1 MAQREPWYIS
11 SGRRSEVRHKGRAV
25 IRKVTPEQ
33 RMRAG
38 EIVVQTNHTVV
49 LVRGTL
55 IGCDQVSSS
64 IPIVSAIR
72 RGKQGEEGL
81 YARISR
87 NRDATTWRR
96 TRAGDRIIGSQQ
108 QSPMLLRARDAR
120 APLGRPDF

>member
-1 MAQREPWYIS
+1 MAKRETWYIS

-38 EIVVQTNHTVV
+38 EVVVQTNHAVV
-49 LVRGTL
+49 FVRGTL

-72 RGKQGEEGL
+72 RGKQGAERL
-81 YARISR
+81 TPRISP
-87 NRDATTWRR
+87 NPAPTT
-96 TRAGDRIIGSQQ
+96 S
-108 QSPMLLRARDAR
+108 
-120 APLGRPDF
+120 GRPLPGPRT